1 MVSFGKGPLKPR
13 LEAAIR
19 SLNAQIH
26 RLDYEHQRIME
37 RDRQIFGKI
46 VDAYTRHDM
55 THATMYANELAEIRK
70 MAKMLMQSR
79 LALEQIVMRLST
91 VTEIGELVVTLTPA
105 MSVIKT
111 IRAGISK
118 VLPEAEREL
127 SEIGNL
133 INNIIIDAGQWGT
146 LSITFE
152 AANDEA
158 QKILA
163 EAAAVAEQRMSE
175 HFPSLPTGLRS
186 DEESKV

>member
-1 MVSFGKGPLKPR
+1 MVLGKGPLKLR
-13 LEAAIR
+13 LETAIR
-19 SLNAQIH
+19 SLNAQIQ
-26 RLDYEHQRIME
+26 RLDLEHQRVME

-46 VDAYTRHDM
+46 VDAYTRHDL
-55 THATMYANELAEIRK
+55 THATMYANELVEIRK

-79 LALEQIVMRLST
+79 LALEQIVMRIST

-111 IRAGISK
+111 IKQGISR

-127 SEIGNL
+127 GEVGNL
-133 INNIIIDAGQWGT
+133 INNIIIDAGQMGS

-152 AANDEA
+152 AASDEA

-163 EAAAVAEQRMSE
+163 EAAAIAEQRMSE
-175 HFPSLPTGLRS
+175 SFPSLPSGLGRR
-186 DEESKV
+186 DEETKA